1 MNKIA
6 RHQSA
11 LSCWTLAIENGLNDC
26 VRSTKSQMDGNL
38 FKCDS
43 GNRAIFHSLR
53 NGKIQHFLIC
63 EFDVNLW
70 AREGE
75 EQRVLA
81 QSSGITFSF
90 LCRNEF
96 RSFCGVEATREINQ
110 TREREKSDRKASH
123 TT

>member
-1 MNKIA
+1 MIA
-6 RHQSA
+6 CEAQKA
-11 LSCWTLAIENGLNDC
+11 KWTGIYLSVTPGTERFFI
-26 VRSTKSQMDGNL
+26 R
-38 FKCDS
+38 F
-43 GNRAIFHSLR
+43 R

-81 QSSGITFSF
+81 QSGGITFSF